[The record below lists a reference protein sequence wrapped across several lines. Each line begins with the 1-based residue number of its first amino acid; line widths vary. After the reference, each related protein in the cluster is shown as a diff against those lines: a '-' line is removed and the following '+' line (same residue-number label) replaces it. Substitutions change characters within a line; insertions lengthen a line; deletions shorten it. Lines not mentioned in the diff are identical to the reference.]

1 MKKKRWPDWW
11 TWEIELSSHLLKR
24 MQDRGYNEVELRA
37 MLQKA
42 DEVRRDIE
50 DGRWIIETMH
60 RRRMW
65 EVVVEPDVDA
75 AVLVV
80 VTAYSV

>member
-1 MKKKRWPDWW
+1 MKKNRWPDWW